1 MAEAAIP
8 VGLTVAA
15 NWCWFASRMHR
26 AALLGARAD
35 ASGGMPRDMREPTG
49 ANDNA
54 CEIRRDNQQNAEEA
68 VAPRWTAARCSREAA
83 AMLGNRLAASEDDG
97 G

>member
-1 MAEAAIP
+1 
-8 VGLTVAA
+8 
-15 NWCWFASRMHR
+15 
-26 AALLGARAD
+26 
-35 ASGGMPRDMREPTG
+35 MREPTG

-54 CEIRRDNQQNAEEA
+54 CEIRRGNQQNAEEA